1 MELLNLF
8 DGRSVFENTLK
19 TFEENDSVETDDY
32 VVSELINNKLD

>member
-19 TFEENDSVETDDY
+19 IFEENDSVETDDY
-32 VVSELINNKLD
+32 VVSELTNNEID